1 MQSKYFINNFLIRLQ
16 IPFKKRNWG
25 EGGSFSKAFWKM
37 IKKSFRGVLYYFHSE
52 RK

>member
-16 IPFKKRNWG
+16 IPFKKGN
-25 EGGSFSKAFWKM
+25 GGASFSKALWKL

>member
-1 MQSKYFINNFLIRLQ
+1 MQSKYFINNFLVRLQ
-16 IPFKKRNWG
+16 IPFKKGN
-25 EGGSFSKAFWKM
+25 GGVAFLRLFWKL